1 MISLSLSEL
10 TCIIEVLTESEQSLD
25 YDYSTMLNIG
35 FTQNDLMAFKSIIR
49 QLMAAPSLD
58 EREFPEQS
66 EVTLLRKLG
75 GLSLVKLAMG
85 IDEREFIPHMKN
97 GMADEQQGLCLT
109 YSAYLRYANSIKASD
124 GSIRSWLLS
133 NLTVEFT
140 DGLQLQSI
148 PITREES
155 VAIPSSDHEAALVG
169 AALLADRY
177 QLITYDAR
185 SSLMSLICLRDQ
197 RAVTIEV
204 RCLSSTLTNSHYDA
218 FCVENDAKTTSFDKK
233 RKVITF
239 SDQIKKDLQ

>member
-10 TCIIEVLTESEQSLD
+10 TCIIEVLAESEQSLD
-25 YDYSTMLNIG
+25 YDYSAMFNIG
-35 FTQNDLMAFKSIIR
+35 FTQNDLMAFKTIIR
-49 QLMAAPSLD
+49 QLKAAPSLD

-75 GLSLVKLAMG
+75 GLSSVKLAMG
-85 IDEREFIPHMKN
+85 IDESDCIPHTKN
-97 GMADEQQGLCLT
+97 GMVHEQQGLCLT
-109 YSAYLRYANSIKASD
+109 YSDYLRYASSIKTSED
-124 GSIRSWLLS
+124 SIQSWLLR
-133 NLTVEFT
+133 NITVEFT

-148 PITREES
+148 PITRDEF
-155 VAIPSSDHEAALVG
+155 VAIPSSDQEAALVG

-185 SSLMSLICLRDQ
+185 SSLMSLLCLRDQ
-197 RAVTIEV
+197 RVVTIEV

-239 SDQIKKDLQ
+239 SDQIRGELK